1 MATKNKTQETDA
13 SVAAYLQAIADP
25 ARRADC
31 EALAGLLARTTK
43 QPPRMWGTAI
53 VGFGSYHDVYD
64 SGREGDA
71 CVVGFASR
79 KAAIALYLQGAQ
91 EPGGG
96 WPVALGKSK
105 GDKGCIHVARLADV
119 DTAVLEQLVLRSVA
133 HVKAR
138 HGGAGDPPNP
148 SALIQGSLA
157 LTASRALRMLAATF
171 PEPACPPTRAA
182 TSRAA
187 R

>member
-13 SVAAYLQAIADP
+13 SVAAYFEAIADP

-31 EALAGLLARTTK
+31 EALADLLGKATK
-43 QPPRMWGTAI
+43 QPAKMWGTAI
-53 VGFGSYHDVYD
+53 VGFGSYHYVYD

-96 WPVALGKSK
+96 WPAALGKFK
-105 GDKGCIHVARLADV
+105 GDKGCIHIAKLADV
-119 DTAVLEQLVLRSVA
+119 DTAVLKQLVARSVA
-133 HVKAR
+133 HVKAK
-138 HGGAGDPPNP
+138 HG
-148 SALIQGSLA
+148 
-157 LTASRALRMLAATF
+157 
-171 PEPACPPTRAA
+171 
-182 TSRAA
+182 
-187 R
+187 